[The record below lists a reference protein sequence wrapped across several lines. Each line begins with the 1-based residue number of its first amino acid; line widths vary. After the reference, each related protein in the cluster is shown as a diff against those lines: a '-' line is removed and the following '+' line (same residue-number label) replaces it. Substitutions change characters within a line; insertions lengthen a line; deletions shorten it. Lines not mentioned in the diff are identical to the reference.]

1 MKCSNPFCLFCV
13 RPPGSSTTWTHQC
26 WPACPAPSC
35 CSAWPTTWCP
45 PSPPECLAPISGE
58 SSVIFASPLCRQV
71 FLFCQSVLKASY
83 ITLASE
89 MTSSFGLWLNWVV
102 KEEDIYIIATFNRLP
117 QEDETGCLSGFQDRS
132 NSALTMSEAASYDFV
147 SVSLILVFSAS
158 QKWWSNREGD
168 LRWCNENSCV
178 SEHNTCHGLTGR

>member
-35 CSAWPTTWCP
+35 CSAWPTIWCP

-58 SSVIFASPLCRQV
+58 SSVIFSSPLCRQV
-71 FLFCQSVLKASY
+71 FLFCQSVLKPSY
-83 ITLASE
+83 T
-89 MTSSFGLWLNWVV
+89 TQ
-102 KEEDIYIIATFNRLP
+102 P
-117 QEDETGCLSGFQDRS
+117 CLSGFQDRS
-132 NSALTMSEAASYDFV
+132 NSVLTMSDAASYDFV
-147 SVSLILVFSAS
+147 SVSLILFFFPAS

>member
-58 SSVIFASPLCRQV
+58 SSVMFASPLCRQV

-102 KEEDIYIIATFNRLP
+102 KEDDVYYRNVQQTS
-117 QEDETGCLSGFQDRS
+117 TGGWNWMLIRVSGSFQLSLNYERS
-132 NSALTMSEAASYDFV
+132 SFIWLCFCVFDF
-147 SVSLILVFSAS
+147 FFPAS